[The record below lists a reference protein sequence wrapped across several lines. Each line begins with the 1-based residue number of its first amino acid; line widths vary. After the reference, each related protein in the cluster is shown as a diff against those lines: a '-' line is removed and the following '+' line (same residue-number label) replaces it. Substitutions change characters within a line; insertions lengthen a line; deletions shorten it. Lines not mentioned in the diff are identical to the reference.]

1 MLSADRRRR
10 PARRI
15 RRATAQ
21 SRSGH
26 EHQQARWLVS
36 LKLST
41 TPYQATYLRSITTK
55 PPEVSPMSCN
65 MPHHGTGPKGV
76 RFQWSLG
83 VRTHP
88 SFSAPIRTGQA
99 QKLESHPASRRV
111 HLLSFAAVGYQAARI
126 AAPARN
132 HFECCNQETHGGLC
146 TCPQYSCY
154 MHVCEADI
162 RSSRVP
168 LDAGSSNFGVTIL
181 IRVFAAGQ
189 A

>member
-65 MPHHGTGPKGV
+65 MPHHGTGPKGSV
-76 RFQWSLG
+76 FNGLWGSELTRPFQPPFAPDKLRNWKAIRLRDVS
-83 VRTHP
+83 TCSP
-88 SFSAPIRTGQA
+88 SPPSDTKR
-99 QKLESHPASRRV
+99 HASQLRR
-111 HLLSFAAVGYQAARI
+111 G
-126 AAPARN
+126 
-132 HFECCNQETHGGLC
+132 
-146 TCPQYSCY
+146 
-154 MHVCEADI
+154 
-162 RSSRVP
+162 
-168 LDAGSSNFGVTIL
+168 TIL
-181 IRVFAAGQ
+181 NAAIKKHTEGCVPVPSTVATCTYAKRTYDLPGCRWTRVAVISA
-189 A
+189 